1 MTRPRAHVAL
11 ASVAMPSDPPGARP
25 HSAPRPTRSSAAW
38 LAAVGALCFV
48 AAACSGGSSDNS
60 STTTTSAGVALV
72 GTNWEL
78 TDAASLG
85 VPLGAVTVTA
95 RFDSGT
101 VSGDSGCNSYS
112 ATYRTSGDKLTI
124 SSSIAATQRACEPAP
139 TAVEQHYLARLPKTA
154 SYAIRGDQ
162 LTLSDAGG
170 NALLVYRAVNGAQAI
185 ERSWTVTS
193 YYTGNAVQS
202 VAVGSTLT
210 ATFDDGRI
218 TGDAG
223 CNTFNGPYVVTL
235 TKIRI
240 GPLASTRRACPS
252 EEVATQETHYLAALE
267 LATTFRVTGAR
278 LELFRADGGLAATF
292 DAL

>member
-1 MTRPRAHVAL
+1 MAT
-11 ASVAMPSDPPGARP
+11 
-25 HSAPRPTRSSAAW
+25 
-38 LAAVGALCFV
+38 
-48 AAACSGGSSDNS
+48 ACSGGSSDGS
-60 STTTTSAGVALV
+60 STTTTRAGVALV

-85 VPLGAVTVTA
+85 VPLSGVTVTA
-95 RFDSGT
+95 RFDSGR

-112 ATYRTSGDKLTI
+112 ASYRTSGDQLTI
-124 SSSIAATQRACEPAP
+124 SSSIAATQRACEPVP
-139 TAVEQHYLARLPKTA
+139 TAVEQQYLARLPKTT

-162 LTLSDAGG
+162 LTLSGSGG
-170 NALLVYRAVNGAQAI
+170 SALLVYRAVNGAQAI
-185 ERSWTVTS
+185 EQSWTVTS

-210 ATFDDGRI
+210 ATFKAGQV

-223 CNTFNGPYVVTL
+223 CNTFSGPYVVTGA
-235 TKIRI
+235 KIKI
-240 GPLASTRRACPS
+240 GPLASTRRACLS
-252 EEVATQETHYLAALE
+252 DEVATQETHYLAALE

-292 DAL
+292 DAS